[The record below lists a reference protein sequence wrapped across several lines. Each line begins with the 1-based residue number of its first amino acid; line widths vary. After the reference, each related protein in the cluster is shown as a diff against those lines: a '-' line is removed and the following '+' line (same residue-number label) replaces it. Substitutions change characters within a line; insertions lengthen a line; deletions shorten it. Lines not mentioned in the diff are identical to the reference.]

1 MKKLAL
7 YAAAA
12 MTAATAFTTPSNAGP
27 ITEPQGRKCAFNSAT
42 DVTREAGWQTG
53 QSNGGPLVTG
63 AAGTLHCTLVV
74 NGDFHNNTLNIR
86 WHRQADAQNG
96 VVVMAPEP
104 MNYQATAADDIS
116 MCTRWEPVVGPT
128 LYWVSQPAP
137 QTGYWSTDPGAN
149 CGVSLSIEPN
159 DPTCRVW
166 HSIDN
171 RIGTNIAEIWQDCE
185 GYPPII

>member
-27 ITEPQGRKCAFNSAT
+27 VAEPQGRKCAFNSAT

-53 QSNGGPLVTG
+53 QIGAGPLVTG
-63 AAGTLHCTLVV
+63 ADGTLTCTLVV
-74 NGDFHNNTLNIR
+74 NGDSHSNPNVRHTFSE
-86 WHRQADAQNG
+86 DAANG
-96 VVVMAPEP
+96 VVVREP
-104 MNYQATAADDIS
+104 TPFNYQATAADDIS
-116 MCTRWEPVVGPT
+116 LCTKWDPVVGPT
-128 LYWVSQPAP
+128 LYWVSVPAP
-137 QTGYWSTDPGAN
+137 GTGSWSTDPAAP
-149 CGVSLSIEPN
+149 CGVAVSIEPN

-171 RIGTNIAEIWQDCE
+171 RLGTNIAEIWQDCE